1 MSEEGQRPGLGFGT
15 RALRA
20 ATTPPQVDQKPD
32 SVPIYNAVTYS
43 TESAAELADV
53 LGDTKPGYAY
63 SRIDN
68 PTATALSTTLAEIE
82 GAESAYV
89 FASGMA
95 AIHATFV
102 ALLKQGDHVVAARQI
117 YGSVQHLLDKIL
129 PRFGIETTFV
139 DATDLDAV
147 AAAFRPSTRL
157 LHVETIA
164 NPTIVVSDLAAL
176 IELGHSRGTTVSV
189 DNTFASPWLCRPAE
203 LGADLVIEALTK
215 WIGGHSDVLAG
226 GVSGRADLIAAIRR
240 VQIDTGGT
248 IAPMSAFLV
257 LRGIETLHV
266 RMERHSANA
275 LALARHLEGAGL
287 NTVSYPG
294 LPSHP
299 QFAVA
304 QRQLRVGGGM
314 MAFELADRATAE
326 RFLDALA
333 LPPRTA
339 SLGSVRTIAVHPPS
353 STHRQLDSAELA
365 AIGIPDGLVRVSVG
379 LEEIDDLI
387 ADFDQAL
394 AAAQARA
401 AAGIGT

>member
-1 MSEEGQRPGLGFGT
+1 MSEQGKRPGLGFGT

-20 ATTPPQVDQKPD
+20 ATTAPRVDQKPD
-32 SVPIYNAVTYS
+32 AVPIYQAVTFS
-43 TESAAELADV
+43 AESAAELADV
-53 LGDTKPGYAY
+53 LGDKIPGYSY

-68 PTATALSTTLAEIE
+68 PTSAALASALAEIE
-82 GAESAYV
+82 GAQAAYV

-95 AIHATFV
+95 AVHATFV
-102 ALLKQGDHVVAARQI
+102 SLLKQGDHVVAARQI

-129 PRFGIETTFV
+129 PRFGVETTFV
-139 DATDLDAV
+139 DATDPDAV
-147 AAAFRPSTRL
+147 EAAFTPRTRL

-176 IELGHSRGTTVSV
+176 VERAHRRGITVSV

-226 GVSGRADLIAAIRR
+226 GVSGRADLIAAIRL

-248 IAPMSAFLV
+248 LAPQSAFLV

-266 RMERHSANA
+266 RMERHSSNA
-275 LALARHLEGAGL
+275 LALARHLEGSGL
-287 NTVSYPG
+287 DTVYYPG

-299 QFAVA
+299 QFSVA
-304 QRQLRVGGGM
+304 QRQLRAGGGM
-314 MAFELADRATAE
+314 LAFELADRRSAE
-326 RFLDALA
+326 AFLDALT

-365 AIGIPDGLVRVSVG
+365 RIGIPDGLVRVSVG

-394 AAAQARA
+394 AAARTTVA
-401 AAGIGT
+401 APA

>member
-1 MSEEGQRPGLGFGT
+1 MSEGDKPGLGFGT
-15 RALRA
+15 RALKA
-20 ATTPPQVDQKPD
+20 ATTAPRVDQKPD

-43 TESAAELADV
+43 TDSAAELADV
-53 LGDTKPGYAY
+53 LGDAKPGYAY
-63 SRIDN
+63 SRIDS
-68 PTATALSTTLAEIE
+68 PTASALADTLAEIE
-82 GAESAYV
+82 GAEAAYV

-95 AIHATFV
+95 AVHATLV
-102 ALLKQGDHVVAARQI
+102 SLLRQGDHVVAARQI

-129 PRFGIETTFV
+129 PRWGIETTFV
-139 DATDLDAV
+139 DATDLVAV
-147 AAAFRPSTRL
+147 EAAIRPNTKL

-164 NPTIVVSDLAAL
+164 NPTIVVADLAAL
-176 IELGHSRGTTVSV
+176 IELGHRRGLTVSV

-226 GVSGRADLIAAIRR
+226 GVSGRKELIAAIRR

-275 LALARHLEGAGL
+275 LAVARNLEAAGL
-287 NTVSYPG
+287 KTVSYPG

-299 QFAVA
+299 QFNVA
-304 QRQLRVGGGM
+304 QRQLRAGGGM
-314 MAFELADRATAE
+314 LAFELADRASAE

-353 STHRQLDSAELA
+353 STHRQSTADELEK
-365 AIGIPDGLVRVSVG
+365 IGIRGGLVRVSVG

-394 AAAQARA
+394 AKARTTVGA
-401 AAGIGT
+401 TA

>member
-1 MSEEGQRPGLGFGT
+1 MSDKAKRPGLGFGT

-20 ATTPPQVDQKPD
+20 ATTAPRVDQKPD
-32 SVPIYNAVTYS
+32 AVPIYQAVTFS
-43 TESAAELADV
+43 AESAAELADV
-53 LGDTKPGYAY
+53 LGDKVPGYSY

-68 PTATALSTTLAEIE
+68 PTANALAAALAEIE
-82 GAESAYV
+82 GAERAYV

-95 AIHATFV
+95 AVHATFV
-102 ALLKQGDHVVAARQI
+102 SLLKQGDHVVAARQI

-139 DATDLDAV
+139 DATDPEAV
-147 AAAFRPSTRL
+147 EQAFTPRTRL

-164 NPTIVVSDLAAL
+164 NPTIVVSDLATL
-176 IELGHSRGTTVSV
+176 IERAHRRGITVSV

-248 IAPMSAFLV
+248 LAPQSAFLV

-275 LALARHLEGAGL
+275 LALARQLESSGL
-287 NTVSYPG
+287 DTVYYPG

-299 QFAVA
+299 QFDVA
-304 QRQLRVGGGM
+304 QRQLRAGGGM
-314 MAFELADRATAE
+314 LAFELADRRSAE
-326 RFLDALA
+326 AFLDALA

-365 AIGIPDGLVRVSVG
+365 RIGIPDGLVRVSVG

-387 ADFDQAL
+387 ADFEQAL
-394 AAAQARA
+394 AAARTAVAASAR
-401 AAGIGT
+401 T